1 MARLL
6 HGCEPVEE
14 RTIPK
19 GAEMRLP
26 ILTAESL
33 VACSLALGST
43 PAAAADPRGVW
54 LVEDKSAQ
62 IQVENCGGALW
73 GVVAWERM
81 PGHDNEN
88 PDPALRG
95 RPTLGIPI
103 LLGMRP
109 EGPPEAAG
117 TVWRGHIYNAMNGR
131 TYDAN
136 IRLASP
142 VLLHL
147 EGCVLGGLFCGGQDW
162 ARVRTPAAAP
172 ATDVCSRISD
182 LARGTH

>member
-1 MARLL
+1 MRLL
-6 HGCEPVEE
+6 F
-14 RTIPK
+14 
-19 GAEMRLP
+19 
-26 ILTAESL
+26 L
-33 VACSLALGST
+33 VACSLILT
-43 PAAAADPRGVW
+43 CLPAAAAAVDPKGVW

-62 IQVENCGGALW
+62 IDIENCNGVLW
-73 GVVAWERM
+73 GIVVWERNA
-81 PGHDNEN
+81 GRDNQN

-109 EGPPEAAG
+109 TAQQGSPAPQ
-117 TVWRGHIYNAMNGR
+117 TIWRGQIYNARSGQ

-136 IRLASP
+136 IRMVSP
-142 VLLHL
+142 DVLHL

-162 ARVRTPAAAP
+162 ARVKVPAPTSASAAAARMP
-172 ATDVCSRISD
+172 GGAEVCSRISD

>member
-1 MARLL
+1 MRLL
-6 HGCEPVEE
+6 
-14 RTIPK
+14 
-19 GAEMRLP
+19 
-26 ILTAESL
+26 ILAGWGLS
-33 VACSLALGST
+33 ACSLALGA
-43 PAAAADPRGVW
+43 PAAAADPKGVW

-62 IQVENCGGALW
+62 IDIENCSGVLW

-81 PGHDNEN
+81 PGHDDAN

-109 EGPPEAAG
+109 EGPPGAST

-136 IRLASP
+136 IKLASP
-142 VLLHL
+142 AVLHL
-147 EGCVLGGLFCGGQDW
+147 EGCLLGGLFCGGQDW
-162 ARVRTPAAAP
+162 TRVKAPAPAAA
-172 ATDVCSRISD
+172 ADVCSRISD